1 MSRQQQMAREQL
13 ADYALEIFRHQHRQ
27 SVFMICVCDHTA
39 RFLHFDRGGAVDV
52 SRSFDYTEHP
62 RAMGA
67 ILYRLFGP
75 GSNGVRRGHDPT
87 ATIAQP
93 DDAQLFRDLHKN
105 LDYATNSTV
114 VAALKHAATENWPIY
129 KISIP
134 YQWPDGDKQEPVRR
148 NSTYPISTREF
159 LVGRPAFSSSSM
171 IGRGTKCMVA
181 YDKTAKKP
189 VFIKDIWRPDS
200 PRLQTELET
209 YQKLWEGESDVL
221 KAGVPTCL
229 GGGDVFYDGVVQHTR
244 THGYQGH
251 LPRIHSRIVLKEICR
266 SLETFKG
273 SFELVIGVSDAV
285 IAHERAWKLGIL
297 HRDVS
302 VGNILLLDFGED
314 RVIGLLADWDLAK
327 TKEQLEDF
335 SPTQIFRSGT
345 WQFMSAQLQQY
356 SDKRHEVSDDLESFI
371 HILDWCTYKY
381 LPHALSSH
389 PKNLAD
395 TIRLLYDEYAIDD
408 ADGHIVVRRP
418 TPAKYLAAVSMTN
431 IVQGLPNGHPFTKM
445 LENLHKLCGEHY

>member
-1 MSRQQQMAREQL
+1 MAREQL
-13 ADYALEIFRHQHRQ
+13 ADYASEIFRHQHRQ
-27 SVFMICVCDHTA
+27 SVIMICICDHTA
-39 RFLHFDRGGAVDV
+39 RFLRFDRGGAVDV

-67 ILYRLFGP
+67 ILYRLFGH
-75 GSNGVRRGHDPT
+75 GSNRVRRGHDPT
-87 ATIAQP
+87 AGLAQP
-93 DDAQLFRDLHKN
+93 DDAQLFRGLHQ
-105 LDYATNSTV
+105 DPAYVTNSTV

-148 NSTYPISTREF
+148 DSPHPITTREF
-159 LVGRPAFSSSSM
+159 LVGRPAFSSSFM

-189 VFIKDIWRPDS
+189 VFIKDMWRPDS

-209 YQKLWEGESDVL
+209 YQKLWEGQSDVS

-229 GGGDVFYDGVVQHTR
+229 GGGDVFYDGVVQRTR
-244 THGYQGH
+244 THGNQGH

-266 SLETFKG
+266 RLEDFKNTL
-273 SFELVIGVSDAV
+273 ELVSCVYDAV

-297 HRDVS
+297 HRDIS
-302 VGNILLLDFGED
+302 IGNILLLDIDGGQD
-314 RVIGLLADWDLAK
+314 ARGLLADWDLAK

-356 SDKRHEVSDDLESFI
+356 KDKRHEVSDDLESFM
-371 HILDWCTYKY
+371 HVLDWCAYKY
-381 LPHALSSH
+381 LPHHLS
-389 PKNLAD
+389 PIPNQLAHTMHAVYD
-395 TIRLLYDEYAIDD
+395 AYVTIM
-408 ADGHIVVRRP
+408 DGHSAVRKPTEAKLKAASSRENVVR
-418 TPAKYLAAVSMTN
+418 
-431 IVQGLPNGHPFTKM
+431 GLDSEHPFTWM
-445 LENLHKLCGEHY
+445 LGKLHDLCGEHY